1 MAEKKFNY
9 KHKSFKGTEAMV
21 EWLNEKGIQPKQIVA
36 VNYDR
41 EWVTAI
47 WWNEQKEKNNG

>member
-21 EWLNEKGIQPKQIVA
+21 EWLNEKAIQPKQIVA
-36 VNYDR
+36 ESYDK
-41 EWVTAI
+41 EWITVVY
-47 WWNEQKEKNNG
+47 WEEKEKKNG

>member
-21 EWLNEKGIQPKQIVA
+21 EWLNEKGIQPKQNVS
-36 VNYDR
+36 VSYDR
-41 EWVTAI
+41 EWVTLVY
-47 WWNEQKEKNNG
+47 WEEKEKKNG